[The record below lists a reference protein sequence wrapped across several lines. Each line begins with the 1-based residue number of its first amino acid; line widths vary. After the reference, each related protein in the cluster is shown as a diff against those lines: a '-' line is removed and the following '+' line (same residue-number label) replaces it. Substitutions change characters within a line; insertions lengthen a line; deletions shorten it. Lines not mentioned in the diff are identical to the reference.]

1 MKEDQN
7 YISIS
12 YLFQA
17 FAYFKN
23 HFIIKDLFTP
33 SICEWVFSYKN
44 IEVNPLLLFSIQHIL
59 KLINKHYSIS
69 YHVNYE
75 IQNITMIK
83 NKAVTLY
90 SPFLQKYDFK
100 LIIPLSK
107 CNIRLNDDFEI
118 CLNSGEIMV
127 LTSERTFEIIN
138 NVDIISID
146 VSGSFDAI
154 YIKDDEGIGKHLWWL
169 IHLPTSNSECL
180 KYITNDI

>member
-1 MKEDQN
+1 MKEDKN

-33 SICEWVFSYKN
+33 SICEWFFSYN
-44 IEVNPLLLFSIQHIL
+44 NVEVNPFLLFSIPHIL
-59 KLINKHYSIS
+59 KLINKHYSID

-75 IQNITMIK
+75 IQNIKIIQ
-83 NKAVTLY
+83 NKAKTVY

-107 CNIRLNDDFEI
+107 CNIILNDQLEI
-118 CLNSGEIMV
+118 YLNSGEIII
-127 LTSERTFEIIN
+127 LTSDRTFSIN
-138 NVDIISID
+138 NNVNIISID
-146 VSGSFDAI
+146 VSGSIDAVDMGD
-154 YIKDDEGIGKHLWWL
+154 KPHEWWVK
-169 IHLPTSNSECL
+169 HLPTSKNECL
-180 KYITNDI
+180 TYIN